1 MRYEF
6 PICLADQVEPA
17 VYFRWLQRKAAAH
30 VKRDRKRGNGN
41 AAISAY
47 KHAIHQAVVTS
58 KGRDFYTGEEL
69 NWQLISQY
77 DNEKSKALG
86 RSYKKD
92 LAALPTVDHV
102 GDGLGNPDF
111 VISSWRTNDAKH
123 DLTLEEFLSL
133 CTVVLKH
140 HGFSVTAGKS

>member
-6 PICLADQVEPA
+6 PIFLADLVEPT

-30 VKRDRKRGNGN
+30 VKRDRKRGNAN
-41 AAISAY
+41 ATISAY
-47 KHAIHQAVVTS
+47 KQAIHEAVVAS
-58 KGRDFYTGEEL
+58 NGRDFYTGEEL

-102 GDGLGNPDF
+102 GDGLGNPNF

-133 CTVVLKH
+133 CTDVLKH
-140 HGFSVTAGKS
+140 HGFSVTAG